1 MIEAWFAPTPKS
13 CPHIN
18 HFSHSAQELVLP
30 HILVHTALKF
40 QGYEFGWFA
49 AGVGDGVGVVAGEP
63 FVVSGFEVAG
73 HGALRAF
80 GIVAFDVATNVEIG
94 DGY

>member
-1 MIEAWFAPTPKS
+1 MIEAWFARLKS
-13 CPHIN
+13 CPDIN
-18 HFSHSAQELVLP
+18 DFSHSAEELCFRQPGSHLR
-30 HILVHTALKF
+30 KF